1 MVKNI
6 GSSIKKQLASAGK
19 FVALAAVCI
28 TAGIVIVWPLWRFA
42 TSAPVPYTIAVIT
55 LLSVFA
61 VYRIIRAIRSS
72 PWQSTVRV
80 LLHIAII
87 AGGLCAVV
95 MLVFG
100 GHRFA
105 AIPVAV
111 FIPVLYLVCSHFLSR
126 F

>member
-6 GSSIKKQLASAGK
+6 SHSIKKQFASAGK
-19 FVALAAVCI
+19 FVVLIAVCI
-28 TAGIVIVWPLWRFA
+28 TAGVVIVWPLWRFA
-42 TSAPVPYTIAVIT
+42 TSAPVPYTIAVIA
-55 LLSVFA
+55 LLAVFA
-61 VYRIIRAIRSS
+61 AYRIIRAVRSS
-72 PWQSTVRV
+72 PWRNTVRV
-80 LLHIAII
+80 LLHIAVI

-105 AIPVAV
+105 AIPVV
-111 FIPVLYLVCSHFLSR
+111 LFIPVLYLACSHFLSR